1 MNPDKEQPAV
11 EEETGLDVDL
21 GKVFD
26 EVTQE
31 DTPEEA
37 VAEQPKETPKQET
50 KEPEVQ
56 ETPPEPEATEE
67 PVKETPQEEPSDEAV
82 PPATWT
88 AEAKEMFSGLD
99 PVLQQE
105 VLKREKDYAQGIQ
118 KHADAAK
125 TADAY
130 EQVIAPYKAMIA
142 AEGSNPVQAIASL
155 FNTAYQLR
163 SGTPEQKAQ
172 LILQLANQYGADLSQ
187 VTPSQDEDEYVD
199 PEIKSLKDEISSLK
213 QTTQSQMQA
222 AQNQQLVSLQQQID
236 AFSKDPKNVHFEK
249 VQSTMSSLLTSGGAT
264 TLEEAYDKSLYL
276 VPEIRESII
285 QEQVKEAEAARVKKE
300 SEAAAKA
307 KKAAG
312 VQLQNEEGAGTVTA
326 TDGTMEEELAAAYDK
341 ANAS

>member
-1 MNPDKEQPAV
+1 MTTENEQPA
-11 EEETGLDVDL
+11 EEETGLDDDL
-21 GKVFD
+21 GKIFD

-31 DTPEEA
+31 ETPTEA

-50 KEPEVQ
+50 KEPEA
-56 ETPPEPEATEE
+56 EKAPPEPEATEE
-67 PVKETPQEEPSDEAV
+67 PVTAQEEPSDEAV

-88 AEAKEMFSGLD
+88 AEAKEKFSGLD

-105 VLKREKDYAQGIQ
+105 VLKREKDYAHGIQ

-130 EQVIAPYKAMIA
+130 EQVIAPYKAMIT

-155 FNTAYQLR
+155 LNTAYQLR
-163 SGTPEQKAQ
+163 SGTSEQKAQ

-199 PEIKSLKDEISSLK
+199 PDIKSLKDEISSLK

-222 AQNQQLVSLQQQID
+222 AQNQQFMGLQQQIE
-236 AFSKDPKNVHFEK
+236 AFASDPKNEHFEK
-249 VQSTMSSLLTSGGAT
+249 VRPTMSSLLTSGAAS
-264 TLEEAYDKSLYL
+264 TLDEAYEKSLYL
-276 VPEIRESII
+276 VPETRESII
-285 QEQVKEAEAARVKKE
+285 QNQVKEAEAARVKKE
-300 SEAAAKA
+300 SEAAEKA

-312 VQLQNEEGAGTVTA
+312 VQLTNEEGAGTVTP
-326 TDGTMEEELAAAYDK
+326 TEGTMEEELAASYDK